1 MHPVSFGHA
10 FFCALLAPTPPVP
23 ILPGYVVQVVDA
35 ELEALQVRLRTM
47 AGEMA
52 AKADA
57 VVVTKIAD
65 TVDDN
70 VQRCVPMEW
79 LQGGGEG

>member
-1 MHPVSFGHA
+1 
-10 FFCALLAPTPPVP
+10 
-23 ILPGYVVQVVDA
+23 VQVVDA

-79 LQGGGEG
+79 LQGGREGRVEWRVCVYLGCACVDD